1 MEERD
6 YFNFSDL
13 KKKLVSLNNDR
24 DCIEIS
30 VHTIKKSSFLLLF
43 TKSLIE
49 IKPFNVLKYL
59 KCYYSQLSLLCLEE
73 LEMPF

>member
-6 YFNFSDL
+6 YFSYSDL

-30 VHTIKKSSFLLLF
+30 VPSTKKSSFLLQF
-43 TKSLIE
+43 TRSLIE
-49 IKPFNVLKYL
+49 TKPFIVLKYL
-59 KCYYSQLSLLCLEE
+59 KC
-73 LEMPF
+73 